1 MSQVKILLD
10 EAEIPANWYNVVADM
25 PKAPAPL
32 LGGDGKPV
40 NPESLA
46 AIFPPAIIEQEIS
59 RERWIPIP
67 EPVREIYRQWRPTP
81 MFRARRLEAALGT
94 PAKIYYKYEGG
105 SPAGSHKP
113 NTSVP
118 QAYYNRQAGVRR
130 IATETGAGQWGSA
143 LAMAGQMFGIE
154 VRVYMVRVSYE
165 QKPFRRSMMEAWGA
179 EVIASPSPRTN
190 SGRHILAQHPD
201 STGSLGIA
209 ISEAVEEAATR
220 ADTNYALGS
229 VLNHVLLHQTV
240 IGLEAKKQF
249 EKAGDYPDVI
259 IACCGG
265 GSNFGGVAFPFFADK
280 AAGKN
285 VRLIAVEPESCPT
298 LTRGHYA
305 YDSGDTAGLT
315 PLMLMYTLGRNF
327 VPPSIHAGGLRYH
340 GDSPLVSQLHH
351 EGLVEAIAVPQRATF
366 QAGLMFS
373 RTEGIIPA
381 PERQSGGG
389 RGLDE
394 ALACKRSGEGK
405 TIFFNLSGH
414 GNFDMAA
421 YDSFLS
427 GKLEDSSYPAH
438 AIEEALAELPKVKAP
453 GR

>member
-1 MSQVKILLD
+1 
-10 EAEIPANWYNVVADM
+10 
-25 PKAPAPL
+25 
-32 LGGDGKPV
+32 
-40 NPESLA
+40 
-46 AIFPPAIIEQEIS
+46 
-59 RERWIPIP
+59 
-67 EPVREIYRQWRPTP
+67 
-81 MFRARRLEAALGT
+81 
-94 PAKIYYKYEGG
+94 
-105 SPAGSHKP
+105 
-113 NTSVP
+113 
-118 QAYYNRQAGVRR
+118 
-130 IATETGAGQWGSA
+130 
-143 LAMAGQMFGIE
+143 
-154 VRVYMVRVSYE
+154 
-165 QKPFRRSMMEAWGA
+165 MEAWGA

-381 PERQSGGG
+381 PESNHAVRVAI
-389 RGLDE
+389 DE